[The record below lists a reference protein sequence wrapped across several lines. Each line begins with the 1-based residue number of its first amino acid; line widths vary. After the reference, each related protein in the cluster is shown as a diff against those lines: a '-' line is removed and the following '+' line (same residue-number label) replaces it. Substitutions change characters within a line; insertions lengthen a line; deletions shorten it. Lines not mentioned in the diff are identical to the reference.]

1 MDRICLQIHL
11 DRYTMKFMSVSTLGL
26 MHSGLGV
33 DAKHQASRRNTM
45 TPSERK
51 DRRQRAN
58 PLGRHITHVVGL
70 VLIAVLA
77 RAQTA
82 GAERPQ
88 VKASADSKVTIA
100 DDAGK
105 KKSRRAR
112 RILRASADDLESAE
126 GRRKRSSRNGRGRR
140 ANRDNK
146 RSKPAQNAT
155 IRLHL
160 SGSFE
165 SDLGND
171 RVVRGEG
178 STTLELDRAA
188 TEILRTALGARLNE
202 TAPVVRDLLKG
213 IAALP
218 ATLESTSEILRS
230 LADPE
235 TQDNLRQVE
244 QLLPF

>member
-1 MDRICLQIHL
+1 
-11 DRYTMKFMSVSTLGL
+11 
-26 MHSGLGV
+26 
-33 DAKHQASRRNTM
+33 M
-45 TPSERK
+45 TPSKRK
-51 DRRQRAN
+51 DRRQHAN
-58 PLGRHITHVVGL
+58 PFGRHITHVVGL

-77 RAQTA
+77 MAQTA
-82 GAERPQ
+82 GAERTQ

-105 KKSRRAR
+105 KSRRAR
-112 RILRASADDLESAE
+112 RILRASADNLEPAE
-126 GRRKRSSRNGRGRR
+126 RRRKRSSRNGRGRR
-140 ANRDNK
+140 ANRDKK
-146 RSKPAQNAT
+146 RWKPAENAP

-165 SDLGND
+165 WNLGSD

-178 STTLELDRAA
+178 SITLELDRAA
-188 TEILRTALGARLNE
+188 TEKLRTALVERLNE

-218 ATLESTSEILRS
+218 ATLESTSESLKS

-235 TQDNLRQVE
+235 TQNNLRQVE
-244 QLLPF
+244 QLLRLLRQSPAKPDSDK